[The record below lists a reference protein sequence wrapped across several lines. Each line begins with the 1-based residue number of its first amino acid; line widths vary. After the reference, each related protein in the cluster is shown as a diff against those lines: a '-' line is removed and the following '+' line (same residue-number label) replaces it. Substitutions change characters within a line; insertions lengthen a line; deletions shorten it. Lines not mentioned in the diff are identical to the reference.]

1 MAMLRRIIGLI
12 MLLIGILGIVLSVM
26 ITRSVR
32 QMMDNIGRGIDETLV
47 RTSETLDTFS
57 ETLALTK
64 TTVGQVETSLV
75 TVEETADNLG
85 QTISQTRP
93 LLEQISAVT
102 SEDVPEG
109 IEQFQAG
116 IPDMAQAAGAID
128 TTLRTLNDF
137 RIDTEVLGF
146 PIQYDL
152 GIDYDPERP
161 FDETVNSIGSSLEDI
176 PPRLRSLQIYINV
189 ADDNLDEAS
198 RNLFEI
204 SDNLA
209 EINSSVGDFEPLLD
223 EYAQSVTETNDL
235 LRQARTSTARQVV
248 SIKNTLTLI
257 FVWFGL
263 TQIAPIYLGLELALG
278 ARKAV
283 VVEEKV
289 AG

>member
-1 MAMLRRIIGLI
+1 MAVLRRIIGLMMI
-12 MLLIGILGIVLSVM
+12 LIGVLGVVM
-26 ITRSVR
+26 SIAITRSVQ
-32 QMMDNIGRGIDETLV
+32 QMMDNIGQGIDQSLV
-47 RTSETLDTFS
+47 RTSETLDTVS
-57 ETLALTK
+57 DTLALTK
-64 TTVGQVETSLV
+64 TTVGQVETSLA

-93 LLEQISAVT
+93 LLEQISAVA

-109 IEQFQAG
+109 IEQFQAS
-116 IPDMAQAAGAID
+116 IPDMAEAAGAID

-137 RIDTEVLGF
+137 RIDTSILGV
-146 PIQYDL
+146 PIEYDL
-152 GIDYDPERP
+152 GVNYDPEQP
-161 FDETVNSIGSSLEDI
+161 FDETVNNIGASLEDI
-176 PPRLRSLQIYINV
+176 PPRLRSLRIYINV

-198 RNLFEI
+198 QNLFEI

-223 EYAQSVTETNDL
+223 EYSQSVTETNDL
-235 LRQARTSTARQVV
+235 IRQARTSTARQVA

-257 FVWFGL
+257 FIWFGL

-283 VVEEKV
+283 VVEKA